1 MRIISLI
8 DQPEVIKKILQY
20 LGLWEESHA
29 SPVTVMTVDDG
40 VRLVPID

>member
-1 MRIISLI
+1 MAIISFI

-29 SPVTVMTVDDG
+29 PPTRDPTVKEITFRG
-40 VRLVPID
+40 EP